1 MEPLINQ
8 ITAQP
13 LIMVVLVILAIGIVY
28 TLIKK
33 LVKLAFTAVVL
44 ALIVLG
50 YVWFTSDQP
59 EKDVKN
65 LIEKST
71 ETIKE
76 AGENTK
82 ELKEAA
88 QKKIEELKEKLPE
101 SIDKK

>member
-33 LVKLAFTAVVL
+33 LVKLALTAVVL

-65 LIEKST
+65 LIDKST

-76 AGENTK
+76 AGENTN

-101 SIDKK
+101 GIDKK

>member
-33 LVKLAFTAVVL
+33 LVKLALTAVVL

-76 AGENTK
+76 AGENTN

-101 SIDKK
+101 GIDKK